1 MNNNP
6 AILDQIQQYLSQQ
19 MTEEERADFTQ
30 KIEGDSL
37 LKDDVDKLS
46 LLKNIAE
53 RQRLRDEIKSIHQ
66 QKMTEW
72 NDSVE
77 ISPVKKLNYWKIS
90 GGFAVAASVAMVCFL
105 TFSDVNYKPISSETE
120 RGNIENQDL
129 VLKKFDESIRELET
143 GNKKGWHEKNVY
155 QNSYETFK
163 KVKAEKNLRPY
174 YKDAADWYSVVAL
187 VKSEEYQKADEL
199 LKNIESKTDYKF
211 GINTVDKW
219 KMKWKILINK

>member
-6 AILDQIQQYLSQQ
+6 EILDQIQQYLSQQ
-19 MTEEERADFTQ
+19 MSEKESADFTQ
-30 KIEGDSL
+30 KIKDDSL
-37 LKDDVDKLS
+37 LKDDVEQLT
-46 LLKNIAE
+46 LLKNLAE

-72 NDSVE
+72 SDSE
-77 ISPVKKLNYWKIS
+77 ETLPIKKLNYWKIT

-129 VLKKFDESIRELET
+129 VLKKLDENIKELEN
-143 GNKKGWHEKNVY
+143 GDVKN
-155 QNSYETFK
+155 SLLLYEDFTK
-163 KVKAEKNLRPY
+163 IKAEKNLRPY

-187 VKSEEYQKADEL
+187 VKSEDYQKADEL
-199 LKNIESKTDYKF
+199 LKNIESRTDYKF
-211 GINTVDKW
+211 GISTVDKW

>member
-19 MTEEERADFTQ
+19 MSEEERADFTQ

-37 LKDDVDKLS
+37 LKDDVEKLS

-53 RQRLRDEIKSIHQ
+53 RQRLRDEIKSIHH
-66 QKMTEW
+66 QKMAEW

-77 ISPVKKLNYWKIS
+77 VLPIKKLNFWKIS
-90 GGFAVAASVAMVCFL
+90 GGFAVAASVAMTCFL
-105 TFSDVNYKPISSETE
+105 TFSDVNYEPISSETE

-129 VLKKFDESIRELET
+129 VLKKFDETIKELEN
-143 GNKKGWHEKNVY
+143 GDVKNSVLL
-155 QNSYETFK
+155 YEDFK
-163 KVKAEKNLRPY
+163 KIKAEENLRPY

-211 GINTVDKW
+211 GISTVDKW

>member
-6 AILDQIQQYLSQQ
+6 EILDQIQQYLSQQ
-19 MTEEERADFTQ
+19 MSEEERADFTQ
-30 KIEGDSL
+30 KIEEDSL
-37 LKDDVDKLS
+37 LKDDVEQLT

-72 NDSVE
+72 NDSEGVL
-77 ISPVKKLNYWKIS
+77 PVKKLNYWQIT

-120 RGNIENQDL
+120 RGNFENQDL
-129 VLKKFDESIRELET
+129 VLKKFDENIKKLEN
-143 GNKKGWHEKNVY
+143 GEVKNSVLL
-155 QNSYETFK
+155 YEDFK
-163 KVKAEKNLRPY
+163 KIKAENNLRQY

-187 VKSEEYQKADEL
+187 VKSGEYQKANEL

-211 GINTVDKW
+211 GISSVDKW

>member
-6 AILDQIQQYLSQQ
+6 EILDQIQQYLSQK

-37 LKDDVDKLS
+37 LKDDVEKLS

-66 QKMTEW
+66 QKMAEW
-72 NDSVE
+72 NDSEE
-77 ISPVKKLNYWKIS
+77 ILPVRKLNFWKVT

-129 VLKKFDESIRELET
+129 VLKKLDEAITKLEN
-143 GNKKGWHEKNVY
+143 GDVK
-155 QNSYETFK
+155 SAFLLYEDFK
-163 KVKAEKNLRPY
+163 KIKAEKNLRPY

-199 LKNIESKTDYKF
+199 LKNIESRTDYKF
-211 GINTVDKW
+211 GISTVDKW